1 MARTPRSDPLQAQ
14 RAETVQDVFSR
25 IQSELRDYVTNLGIR
40 DFSCYN
46 PLTAM
51 AKMAVNP
58 ATPPDLRLRCHAE
71 IAGYLYPKLKSMDI
85 GLPPGTEAKLT
96 IEITS
101 YSLDNSSSSRTN
113 SSAIDVTPVQLE
125 SSTPRKL
132 Q

>member
-1 MARTPRSDPLQAQ
+1 MPRATRIDLPTSVAKQ
-14 RAETVQDVFSR
+14 ESVQEVFSR
-25 IQSELRDYVTNLGIR
+25 IQSELRTYVNDLGIR
-40 DFSCYN
+40 DFSSYN

-101 YSLDNSSSSRTN
+101 YSSNS
-113 SSAIDVTPVQLE
+113 IVDVTPRE
-125 SSTPRKL
+125 D
-132 Q
+132 

>member
-1 MARTPRSDPLQAQ
+1 MARTARNDLVTTSAK
-14 RAETVQDVFSR
+14 AETVSEVFQR
-25 IQSELRDYVTNLGIR
+25 IQKELEAYVHELGIR
-40 DFSCYN
+40 DFSSYN

-58 ATPPDLRLRCHAE
+58 ATPPELRLKAHAE

-101 YSLDNSSSSRTN
+101 YSSTGDNS
-113 SSAIDVTPVQLE
+113 IDVTPRRPDE
-125 SSTPRKL
+125 KL
-132 Q
+132 H

>member
-1 MARTPRSDPLQAQ
+1 M
-14 RAETVQDVFSR
+14 FSR
-25 IQSELRDYVTNLGIR
+25 IQGELRTYLQDLGVR
-40 DFSCYN
+40 DISSYN

-101 YSLDNSSSSRTN
+101 YSGKI
-113 SSAIDVTPVQLE
+113 IDVTPE
-125 SSTPRKL
+125 
-132 Q
+132 